1 MTMIGVTGLV
11 LWAGCLLLLPA
22 PLAARITLLAPLV
35 VVPRLLLLVD
45 GRGSVARLGGWPA
58 IAAAVALA
66 AAFGLPPGLP
76 AGVAALPW
84 LVLGV
89 TAAGSA
95 VVHGLRG
102 LPGILDPRRPADLGI
117 DVALGLLGAGSAFLF
132 CDRLGF
138 RPLDF
143 DATTI
148 LLTGTHFHFAG
159 FGLLVIAS
167 RLASRVPWLGP
178 AVLGLVIGT
187 PGTALG
193 FVVRSDEIAAIG
205 ALVVAISGI
214 AAAVALL
221 TVAHRVVPAGPARW
235 AHRLAGLALLVGMP
249 LAIAWALGTVTGS
262 TFLGIDTMIRTHGAL
277 NASAVVLAALAIPDR

>member
-1 MTMIGVTGLV
+1 MTMLGATGLV
-11 LWAGCLLLLPA
+11 LWASCLLLLPA

-35 VVPRLLLLVD
+35 VVPRLLLLVE
-45 GRGSVARLGGWPA
+45 GRGWAARLGGWPA
-58 IAAAVALA
+58 FAAATALA
-66 AAFGLPPGLP
+66 VAFALPPGVP
-76 AGVAALPW
+76 AAIATLPW
-84 LVLGV
+84 LVLGL

-102 LPGILDPRRPADLGI
+102 LTGILDPRHPAVLGI
-117 DVALGLLGAGSAFLF
+117 DMALGLLGAGSAFLF
-132 CDRLGF
+132 CDRIGF

-167 RLASRVPWLGP
+167 RLANCAPWLGP

-187 PGTALG
+187 PVTAVG

-205 ALVVAISGI
+205 AVVVATSGM
-214 AAAVALL
+214 AVAVALL
-221 TVAHRVVPAGPARW
+221 TATHRVLTPRPARW
-235 AHRLAGLALLVGMP
+235 AYRLAGLALLVGMP
-249 LAIAWALGTVTGS
+249 LAIGWALGTVTGN
-262 TFLGIDTMIRTHGAL
+262 TFLGIDGMIRTHGAL
-277 NASAVVLAALAIPDR
+277 NAMAVVLAALAAPEQ